1 MPFVI
6 DASVAACW
14 AFGDEDHPVAAMAL
28 ERIRA
33 DAARAPALLWFEL
46 RNILIVNERR
56 KRLAEADTAGFLR
69 SFARL
74 GLTIDRSVVEADV
87 LALARQRGLTVYDAA
102 YLELARR
109 ERFALATLD
118 VALAKAARDEGVALL
133 DPNTA

>member
-14 AFGDEDHPVAAMAL
+14 AFEDEDHPLASAAL
-28 ERIRA
+28 ERVRT

-46 RNILIVNERR
+46 RNVLIVSERR
-56 KRLAEADTAGFLR
+56 KRITEADTAGFLR

-74 GLTIDRSVVEADV
+74 GVEIDRSPAEADV
-87 LALARQRGLTVYDAA
+87 LALARRHGLTVYDAA

-109 ERFALATLD
+109 ESLTLATLD
-118 VALAKAARDEGVALL
+118 LSLAKAAKAEGVDLL
-133 DPNTA
+133 DPNAG

>member
-14 AFGDEDHPVAAMAL
+14 AFDDEDHPVAAIAL
-28 ERIRA
+28 ERIRT

-56 KRLAEADTAGFLR
+56 KRIRKADTAGFLR
-69 SFARL
+69 GFSRL
-74 GLTIDRSVVEADV
+74 GVTFDRSPIEVDV
-87 LALARQRGLTVYDAA
+87 LALARRRGLTVYDAA

-109 ERFALATLD
+109 EGLTLATLD
-118 VALAKAARDEGVALL
+118 VGLAKAARAEGVALL
-133 DPNTA
+133 ESNVA